1 MALDPSVKITSTS
14 GKCPPVAI
22 FDNYWATTLA
32 FARSLG
38 RRGVPLHMYGRG
50 AGRWSRYCTRSLRC
64 PPVENAG
71 EFQPWLRERIRSG
84 AITRVAPTT
93 DLIAYYT
100 SSLRAEFPLELR
112 RMIAPLTEIETCL
125 IKTRFSVAT
134 ASRDEPSLPT
144 LPVSTLE
151 AAMAAA
157 KEIGFPLI
165 LKPNSHLVVGFTER
179 GRLLLDEADLVR
191 HFRPYD
197 VAPGQEQVAALYPEL
212 RWPLLQRYLSPAHHR
227 VYSVSGIKDA
237 EGGMLSAC
245 VSYKREQWPPNV
257 GTSTLQV
264 GCEDAR
270 ILERGLQIV
279 NRVLSRGIFEIE
291 LLADGNDLYPID
303 LNPRAFGF
311 VELDMARGSDLPW
324 LWFRSTMERLAP
336 ASRQA
341 PRAVLV
347 ARDSMLHM
355 LRPLFLGRR
364 KNRKTR
370 TEERRDTS
378 VPRSTVSML
387 GHWSDPLPM
396 IASHLHLLRHPRA
409 WLRAQLAAAQT

>member
-1 MALDPSVKITSTS
+1 MPSKVL
-14 GKCPPVAI
+14 PVAV

-50 AGRWSRYCTRSLRC
+50 AGRWSRYCTRRLRC

-71 EFQPWLRERIRSG
+71 EFQPWLRERVRSG
-84 AITRVAPTT
+84 EITRVAPTT

-100 SSLRAEFPLELR
+100 SSLRAEFPLEMQ
-112 RMIAPLTEIETCL
+112 RMIAPLAEIEGCL
-125 IKTRFSVAT
+125 IKTRFSK
-134 ASRDEPSLPT
+134 ASEIQGAPSLPT
-144 LPVSTLE
+144 QSASTLDV
-151 AAMAAA
+151 ALAAA

-165 LKPNSHLVVGFTER
+165 LKPNSHLVVGFKER
-179 GRLLLDEADLVR
+179 GRLLHNEADLVR
-191 HFRPYD
+191 YFRPYD
-197 VAPGQEQVAALYPEL
+197 VAPGQEQLAEMYPEL
-212 RWPLLQRYLSPAHHR
+212 RWPLMQRYLTPTRHR

-237 EGGMLSAC
+237 DAGVVSAC

-279 NRVLSRGIFEIE
+279 NQVLSRGIFEIE
-291 LLADGNDLYPID
+291 MLADGNELYPID

-311 VELDMARGSDLPW
+311 LELDMARGSDLPW

-336 ASRQA
+336 SPRQS
-341 PRAVLV
+341 PRASLV
-347 ARDSMLHM
+347 ARDSMLHL
-355 LRPLFLGRR
+355 LRPLFLRR
-364 KNRKTR
+364 RRDRKYR
-370 TEERRDTS
+370 AEERRDTS
-378 VPRSTVSML
+378 VPRSSVSML

-409 WLRAQLAAAQT
+409 WLRAQFAAASS